1 MRDRKTDTPDAL
13 FIRFD
18 PRYIK
23 ALDEEIEKRGL
34 SNRTDAIR
42 QLVAAWLHNPEA
54 LPIGLPPSAISEVL

>member
-1 MRDRKTDTPDAL
+1 MKTEKTEKSTTDAL

-23 ALDEEIEKRGL
+23 AFDEEIERRGL

-42 QLVAAWLHNPEA
+42 QLIAAWLHQPNA
-54 LPIGLPPSAISEVL
+54 LPIGLPPNK

>member
-1 MRDRKTDTPDAL
+1 MKPEKTEKNSTDAL

-23 ALDEEIEKRGL
+23 ALDQEIERRGL

-42 QLVAAWLHNPEA
+42 QLIAAWLHKPDA
-54 LPIGLPPSAISEVL
+54 LPIGLPPNK